1 MQGKRAGAYN
11 KIQYKL
17 WAEITD
23 SEKHKS
29 KEVPPVW
36 NQDKKSKASTE
47 GTDVMATA
55 VADKVMSILNVEV
68 APPGETRH
76 KIQESQLVKE

>member
-1 MQGKRAGAYN
+1 MQLTKAARVNALAVELQGKRAGAYN

-29 KEVPPVW
+29 KEVPPAGSIW
-36 NQDKKSKASTE
+36 NQDKKYS
-47 GTDVMATA
+47 
-55 VADKVMSILNVEV
+55 L
-68 APPGETRH
+68 
-76 KIQESQLVKE
+76 